1 MDVRQPSQS
10 NGMGDDVA
18 TESSTASAAGT
29 TAGGKASPSG
39 KYARSVVPG
48 TRYPEPSGS
57 GAGLRTP
64 GLAPGVTLAPP
75 AVPAQAIVVDDAPV
89 ESTDSWLATHTIAPA
104 IRVPRPDQGPRLRHI
119 AAACGW
125 AALLGVIGLAIA
137 IRGFVGVQVG
147 DGASWYEPAILTT
160 GTMGIGATVAA
171 FLTVSR
177 RRVPWILLGLASVAL
192 VVGMILTIAAF

>member
-1 MDVRQPSQS
+1 
-10 NGMGDDVA
+10 
-18 TESSTASAAGT
+18 
-29 TAGGKASPSG
+29 
-39 KYARSVVPG
+39 
-48 TRYPEPSGS
+48 
-57 GAGLRTP
+57 
-64 GLAPGVTLAPP
+64 VTLAPP
-75 AVPAQAIVVDDAPV
+75 SVPPQAVGLDVVDSPV

-104 IRVPRPDQGPRLRHI
+104 IRVSRPDDQGPRLRHL

-147 DGASWYEPAILTT
+147 DGASWYEPAILIT
-160 GTMGIGATVAA
+160 GGLGIGATVTA